1 MDNTGE
7 LKVGDLAPDFALP
20 DEQGNTVRLS
30 DLRGKRVVVYF
41 YPMDDTPGCTMQ
53 ACGFRDAYPEI
64 QERNAVVLGIS
75 PDPAA
80 SHQAFKTKFDL
91 PFTLLIDADH
101 AVADAYGSWNE
112 ERGWPRRSHF
122 VVDEQGR
129 LVDVQVGV
137 QATDSV
143 RLALEAL
150 SKSGS

>member
-1 MDNTGE
+1 MENTGE
-7 LKVGDLAPDFALP
+7 LKIGDLAPDFALP
-20 DEQGNTVRLS
+20 DEQGNIVKLS

-41 YPMDDTPGCTMQ
+41 YPMDDTPGCTEQ
-53 ACGFRDAYPEI
+53 ACGFRNAYPEI

-80 SHQAFKTKFDL
+80 SHQAFKSKFNL
-91 PFTLLIDADH
+91 PFKLLIDADH

-137 QATDSV
+137 RPADSV
-143 RLALEAL
+143 KLALEAL
-150 SKSGS
+150 DRSGA